1 MSCKF
6 LLLASASMFIFVAPA
21 FAQDS
26 APEQGTTE
34 AGNGGLEEIV
44 VTAQKREENLQNVP
58 VSVTALSAEALA
70 NNRITDFTDLTRAAS
85 SLTVTQATS
94 SPNNSIILR
103 GIGTFAFSIGVEP
116 SVAVI
121 VDDLPVVQQAQ
132 AFDSLGDV
140 QRIEVLKGPQGTL
153 FGKNASAGVVNIVTK
168 DPSSAMSGSIALTAA
183 TDDDYRAEASLS
195 GPFGDNGSG
204 YRMSG
209 FYHSYKGN
217 VRNLTTGHMLNDLES
232 FGLRAKVKLVLS
244 DNLDFTLNG
253 SYGKTTQD
261 GTVSTIRS
269 IDPLGNP
276 RVTFTATSYPALALV
291 PSLTGITPGAGN
303 FNARVDAE
311 GATTNKTGTIS
322 GKFALD
328 LGAASLIS
336 VTGYQDWKFNFQ
348 NDVDGTDLNV
358 LGAQTAGVTNGG
370 IAQSGPYHS
379 RLFTQELRVVSS
391 GNGPLKYVA
400 GVFFADAKTDRAFT
414 RGPVSLVQNWSAQ
427 ATSKS
432 LGLFAQLD
440 YTLPTNTTI
449 TGGLR
454 YNHEKI
460 GVSFDDFRTTATA
473 NQCATG
479 NPLCRGSNSDDV
491 VTWKGTISQELAPQ
505 IMAYASV
512 AKGYKGF
519 AYDVSSGFNP
529 ARVNAALA
537 GTAPGLNGVGPVK
550 AENSTSYELGFKSRF
565 FDNKVQ
571 LNVTGFTTDYNN
583 FQAQS
588 AVIIGGALQNVLNNV
603 GKLKTKGVEVEFSA
617 KPSDWLRLDASAA
630 YTDAKMT
637 VFPGAQG
644 YADQTG
650 QIFAGGASALVGN
663 CTTAAAAT
671 ALAPRTTCGFQNRS
685 GATLPNSPKFKFNLG
700 ATGEIPF
707 GDDSK
712 AIITLNYQH
721 QSAVN
726 FDLLGNP
733 QLTQKAYGI
742 FNAGVGAEFGP
753 FRATVFANNLFD
765 THYAGGLADGFG
777 TMGGNAT
784 NPAHVIYQVLPRDS
798 ARFFGI
804 KLQYKF
810 GD

>member
-1 MSCKF
+1 MVRKF
-6 LLLASASMFIFVAPA
+6 ALLATASLIFAATPA
-21 FAQDS
+21 FAQDVQVP
-26 APEQGTTE
+26 AEEDT
-34 AGNGGLEEIV
+34 GGLEEIV
-44 VTAQKREENLQNVP
+44 VTAQKREQNLQNVP

-70 NNRITDFTDLTRAAS
+70 NNRIADFADLTRAAS

-153 FGKNASAGVVNIVTK
+153 FGKNASAGVINIVTK
-168 DPSSAMSGSIALTAA
+168 DPSSAMSGSIAFTAA

-195 GPFGDNGSG
+195 GPFGENGSG
-204 YRMSG
+204 YRLSG
-209 FYHSYKGN
+209 FYNSYKGN
-217 VRNLTTGHMLNDLES
+217 VRNLTTGHQLNDREA
-232 FGLRAKVKLVLS
+232 FGLRAKIKLVLG
-244 DNLDFTLNG
+244 DNLDFTVNG
-253 SYGKTTQD
+253 SYAKTTQD
-261 GTVSTIRS
+261 GTANTIRS
-269 IDPLGNP
+269 IDPLGTP
-276 RVTFTATSYPALALV
+276 RVLGNTALALV
-291 PSLTGITPGAGN
+291 PSLTGITPGTGN
-303 FNARVDAE
+303 YNVRVDAE
-311 GATTNKTGTIS
+311 GATDNKTGTIA
-322 GKFALD
+322 GKFVLD
-328 LGAASLIS
+328 LGDVNLIS

-348 NDVDGTDLNV
+348 NDVDNTDLNV
-358 LGAQTAGVTNGG
+358 LGALTGGVANGG

-379 RLFTQELRVVSS
+379 RLFSQELRLVSTGS
-391 GNGPLKYVA
+391 GPLKYVA
-400 GVFFADAKTDRAFT
+400 GVFFADAKTDRAFN
-414 RGPVSLVQNWSAQ
+414 RGPVAILAAWSAQ

-449 TGGLR
+449 SGGVR
-454 YNHEKI
+454 YNHEKV
-460 GVSFDDFRTTATA
+460 GVSFDNLLATATP
-473 NQCATG
+473 NSCAPG

-491 VTWKGTISQELAPQ
+491 VTWKGTISQDLAPQ
-505 IMAYASV
+505 IMAYASI

-537 GTAPGLNGVGPVK
+537 GTAAGLNGVGPVK

-565 FDNKVQ
+565 LDNRVQ
-571 LNVTGFTTDYNN
+571 LNVTGFATDYNN

-617 KPSDWLRLDASAA
+617 KPSEWLRLDASAA

-637 VFPGAQG
+637 SFPGAQG
-644 YADQTG
+644 YSG
-650 QIFAGGASALVGN
+650 QPGTAAN
-663 CTTAAAAT
+663 CTTVAASGLCA
-671 ALAPRTTCGFQNRS
+671 FQNRS
-685 GATLPNSPKFKFNLG
+685 GASLPNSPKFKFNLG

-707 GDDSK
+707 GESNK
-712 AIITLNYQH
+712 AIVTLNYQH
-721 QSAVN
+721 QSDVN
-726 FDLLGNP
+726 FDLLGDP
-733 QLTQKAYGI
+733 LLTQKAYGI
-742 FNAGVGAEFGP
+742 FNAGIGAEFGP
-753 FRATVFANNLFD
+753 FRATVFVNNLFNK
-765 THYAGGLADGFG
+765 HYAGGLANNFG
-777 TMGGNAT
+777 TLGGGAT

-798 ARFFGI
+798 ERFFGI
-804 KLQYKF
+804 KVQYRF

>member
-1 MSCKF
+1 MSRKF
-6 LLLASASMFIFVAPA
+6 MLLAGVSAALFATPVLAQDAPA
-21 FAQDS
+21 AED
-26 APEQGTTE
+26 E
-34 AGNGGLEEIV
+34 GGLEEII
-44 VTAQKREENLQNVP
+44 VTAQKREQNLQNVP

-70 NNRITDFTDLTRAAS
+70 NSRIADFTDLTRAAS

-168 DPSSAMSGSIALTAA
+168 DPSNSMSGNIAFTAA
-183 TDDDYRAEASLS
+183 TDNDYRGEASLS

-204 YRMSG
+204 YRVSG
-209 FYHSYKGN
+209 FYHSYGGN
-217 VRNLTTGHMLNDLES
+217 VRNLTTGRKLNDQDAY
-232 FGLRAKVKLVLS
+232 GLRAKIKLVLS
-244 DNLDFTLNG
+244 DTLDFTATG

-261 GTVSTIRS
+261 GTVTTIRS
-269 IDPLGNP
+269 IDPQGTP
-276 RVTFTATSYPALALV
+276 RVLGSPALALL
-291 PSLTGITPGAGN
+291 PSLTGITPGTGN
-303 FNARVDAE
+303 FNARVDSEAP
-311 GATTNKTGTIS
+311 TTNTTAAVS
-322 GKFALD
+322 GKFSLD
-328 LGAASLIS
+328 LGAAKLIS
-336 VTGYQDWKFNFQ
+336 VTGYQDWKYNFQ

-358 LGAQTAGVTNGG
+358 LGALTGGASSGG
-370 IAQSGPYHS
+370 IVQSGPYHS

-391 GNGPLKYVA
+391 GSGPLKYVA
-400 GVFFADAKTDRAFT
+400 GAFFADAKTDRAFN
-414 RGPVSLVQNWSAQ
+414 RGPVALLANWSAQ

-449 TGGLR
+449 SGGIR

-460 GVSFDDFRTTATA
+460 GVSFDNLLA
-473 NQCATG
+473 NAVPNTCATG
-479 NPLCRGSNSDDV
+479 NPLCRGTNTDNV
-491 VTWKGTISQELAPQ
+491 VTWKGTISQELAPAV
-505 IMAYASV
+505 MVYASV

-529 ARVNAALA
+529 ARVDESLK
-537 GTAPGLNGVGPVK
+537 GTPVTPGSATLIAGVGPVK
-550 AENSTSYELGFKSRF
+550 AETSTSYELGLKSRF

-571 LNVTGFTTDYNN
+571 LNITGFTTDYNN

-588 AVIIGGALQNVLNNV
+588 AVIIAGALQPVLNNV

-617 KPSDWLRLDASAA
+617 KPSEWLRLDASAA

-644 YADQTG
+644 YSDQTG
-650 QIFAGGASALVGN
+650 QIWNGTASALAGN
-663 CTTAAAAT
+663 CTTAPAASA
-671 ALAPRTTCGFQNRS
+671 ANPRTTCQFQDRS
-685 GATLPNSPKFKFNLG
+685 GARLPNSPKFKFNIG

-707 GDDSK
+707 GDDNK
-712 AIITLNYQH
+712 AMITLNYQH
-721 QSAVN
+721 QSDVN

-733 QLTQKAYGI
+733 LVTQKAYGI

-753 FRATVFANNLFD
+753 FKATVFVNNLFN
-765 THYAGGLADGFG
+765 THYAGGLSDGFG
-777 TMGGNAT
+777 TLGGSAT

-798 ARFFGI
+798 KRFFGL